1 MRIRISSMIFIE
13 SGRRFHYMPK
23 QAASKKK
30 KQKAM
35 PLLKRK
41 SSTSSKSITK
51 PFNLKK
57 NKLTKATPVPESNF
71 DTDWDRSYESDT
83 SLTNFHND
91 SYTAQPEE
99 RDPAA
104 YKSWLTRLF
113 YNWSIRLKLVF
124 IISIIIILSISSI
137 IYIAT
142 FFFKNDNELRIKEK
156 NLEITELIAAKTRSD
171 ISNLIRSAKLA
182 AISLSQGSAINLAD
196 KSEITEL
203 NDISSEEGFIAIYV
217 YLMENGQATLSQKS
231 YNPIFLTEKNWD
243 KSVLDKNV
251 KNDLKTFSSSYKG
264 KTVVLNS
271 SINKEPLIAVS
282 YPYKMEEK
290 SGFII
295 ALAKMDGIL
304 NSFKSSGITDN
315 FMLTQDGTVLAH
327 SKKEEVYN
335 KTSFKEL
342 PIYEKIQAS
351 PINNGQV
358 KYENSNKEIFL
369 ASFKKLGLGNLTVVT
384 SVPEEKAMEEVNN
397 IQRRNFYLMII
408 ILNVSILIVF
418 IYSKNLTKPILSLVE
433 ASKKIERGEFQL
445 DIKETSG
452 DEIGVL
458 TRSFVHMGKGLSE
471 RDKIK
476 DAFGKFVSPE
486 LAEKALH
493 GSMRLGGERK
503 ECTIFFSDIRNFTGM
518 SETMQPE
525 DVVEFLNL
533 YMTEMVSC
541 VNQKG
546 GIVDKFIG
554 DSIMAVWGAISST
567 DNDTESAIETALLMR
582 KSLVV
587 FNKSRGTV
595 KKPFIRIGIGINT
608 GDVIAGQIGSEERL
622 EFTVIGDAVNLAS
635 RVEGLNKEFGTDIL
649 ITESA
654 YSKVANKY
662 NVKKMKAIHVKGKKK
677 PQVIYAVL
685 GRLSDS
691 SAPKS
696 IQELRAIIFQE
707 SKSSSGTKA

>member
-1 MRIRISSMIFIE
+1 MR
-13 SGRRFHYMPK
+13 PK
-23 QAASKKK
+23 SASKKNTK
-30 KQKAM
+30 KATALLKQKASQKSK
-35 PLLKRK
+35 PISKSSKIKRK
-41 SSTSSKSITK
+41 TSARTKADKEPILEGSWNRAEIEESDYPSSYEDTTYPESTRDQSLSFSDYVISEDKKSKSK
-51 PFNLKK
+51 
-57 NKLTKATPVPESNF
+57 
-71 DTDWDRSYESDT
+71 R
-83 SLTNFHND
+83 
-91 SYTAQPEE
+91 
-99 RDPAA
+99 
-104 YKSWLTRLF
+104 SWLKNLF
-113 YNWSIRLKLVF
+113 YNSSIRLKLVF
-124 IISIIIILSISSI
+124 IISMIIILSISSI

-142 FFFKNDNELRIKEK
+142 FFFRNDNELRIKEK
-156 NLEITELIAAKTRSD
+156 NLEITELIASKTRAD

-182 AISLSQGSAINLAD
+182 AISLAQGTVINLAD
-196 KSEITEL
+196 KSEIKEL
-203 NDISSEEGFIAIYV
+203 NDLSNEEGFIAIYI
-217 YLMENGQATLSQKS
+217 YIMEGGRPTLFQKS
-231 YNPIFLTEKNWD
+231 YNPIFLTEKNWN
-243 KSVLDKNV
+243 KSVLDKAVN
-251 KNDLKTFSSSYKG
+251 KDLKNYTASYKG

-282 YPYKMEEK
+282 YPYKMDEA

-295 ALAKMDGIL
+295 ALAKMDSIL
-304 NSFKSSGITDN
+304 SSFKSSGITDN
-315 FMLTQDGTVLAH
+315 FMLTQEGIVLAH
-327 SKKEEVYN
+327 SKKEDVYN

-342 PIYEKIQAS
+342 PIYEKIQDS
-351 PINNGQV
+351 PINNGQI
-358 KYENSNKEIFL
+358 KFENSNKEVFL

-418 IYSKNLTKPILSLVE
+418 IYSKSLTKPILSLVE

-493 GSMRLGGERK
+493 GNMRLGGERK
-503 ECTIFFSDIRNFTGM
+503 ECTIFFSDIRNFTAM

-525 DVVEFLNL
+525 DVVDFLNL

-541 VNQKG
+541 VNQKA

-582 KSLVV
+582 KSLAA
-587 FNKSRGTV
+587 FNKNRGTQ

-654 YSKVANKY
+654 YAKVPNLY
-662 NVKKMKAIHVKGKKK
+662 NVKKMKAIQVKGKKK
-677 PQVIYAVL
+677 AQVIFAVL
-685 GRLSDS
+685 GRLNDS

-696 IQELRAIIFQE
+696 IPELRSIIYQDG
-707 SKSSSGTKA
+707 KNSSGAKAKT

>member
-1 MRIRISSMIFIE
+1 MR
-13 SGRRFHYMPK
+13 PK
-23 QAASKKK
+23 SASKKNTK
-30 KQKAM
+30 KATSLPKQKASQKSK
-35 PLLKRK
+35 PISKSSKIKRK
-41 SSTSSKSITK
+41 TSARTKADKEPILEGSWENAEIEESDYPSSYEDTTYPESTRDQSSSFSDYVISEDKESKSK
-51 PFNLKK
+51 
-57 NKLTKATPVPESNF
+57 
-71 DTDWDRSYESDT
+71 R
-83 SLTNFHND
+83 
-91 SYTAQPEE
+91 
-99 RDPAA
+99 
-104 YKSWLTRLF
+104 SWLKNLF
-113 YNWSIRLKLVF
+113 YNSSIRLKLVF
-124 IISIIIILSISSI
+124 IISMIIILSISSI

-142 FFFKNDNELRIKEK
+142 FFFRNDNELRIKEK
-156 NLEITELIAAKTRSD
+156 NLEITELIASKTRAD

-182 AISLSQGSAINLAD
+182 AISLAQGTVINLAD
-196 KSEITEL
+196 KSEIKEL
-203 NDISSEEGFIAIYV
+203 NDLSNEEGFIAIYI
-217 YLMENGQATLSQKS
+217 YIMEGGRPTIFQKS
-231 YNPIFLTEKNWD
+231 YNPIFLTEKNWN
-243 KSVLDKNV
+243 KSVLDKAV
-251 KNDLKTFSSSYKG
+251 SKDLKNYTASYKG

-282 YPYKMEEK
+282 YPYKMDEA

-295 ALAKMDGIL
+295 ALAKMDSIL
-304 NSFKSSGITDN
+304 SSFKSSGITDN
-315 FMLTQDGTVLAH
+315 FMLTQEGIVLAH
-327 SKKEEVYN
+327 SKKEDVYN

-342 PIYEKIQAS
+342 PIYEKIQDS
-351 PINNGQV
+351 PINNGQI
-358 KYENSNKEIFL
+358 KFENSNKEVFL

-418 IYSKNLTKPILSLVE
+418 IYSKSLTKPILSLVE

-493 GSMRLGGERK
+493 GNMRLGGERK
-503 ECTIFFSDIRNFTGM
+503 ECTIFFSDIRNFTAM

-525 DVVEFLNL
+525 DVVDFLNL

-541 VNQKG
+541 VNQKA

-582 KSLVV
+582 KSLAA
-587 FNKSRGTV
+587 FNKNRGTQ

-654 YSKVANKY
+654 YSKVPNLY
-662 NVKKMKAIHVKGKKK
+662 NVKKMKAIQVKGKKK
-677 PQVIYAVL
+677 AQVIFAVL
-685 GRLSDS
+685 GRLNDS

-696 IQELRAIIFQE
+696 IPELRSIIYQDG
-707 SKSSSGTKA
+707 KNSSGAKAKT

>member
-1 MRIRISSMIFIE
+1 MR
-13 SGRRFHYMPK
+13 PK
-23 QAASKKK
+23 SASKKNTK
-30 KQKAM
+30 KATALLKQKASQKSK
-35 PLLKRK
+35 PISKSSKIKRK
-41 SSTSSKSITK
+41 TSARTKADKEPILEGSWNRAEIEESDYPSSYEDTTYPESTRDQSLSFSDYVISEDKKSKSK
-51 PFNLKK
+51 
-57 NKLTKATPVPESNF
+57 
-71 DTDWDRSYESDT
+71 R
-83 SLTNFHND
+83 
-91 SYTAQPEE
+91 
-99 RDPAA
+99 
-104 YKSWLTRLF
+104 SWLKNLF
-113 YNWSIRLKLVF
+113 YNSSIRLKLVF
-124 IISIIIILSISSI
+124 IISMIIILSISSI

-142 FFFKNDNELRIKEK
+142 FFFRNDNELRIKEK
-156 NLEITELIAAKTRSD
+156 NLEITELIASKTRAD

-182 AISLSQGSAINLAD
+182 AISLAQGTVINLAD
-196 KSEITEL
+196 KSEIKEL
-203 NDISSEEGFIAIYV
+203 NDLSNEEGFIAIYI
-217 YLMENGQATLSQKS
+217 YIMEGGRPTIFQKS
-231 YNPIFLTEKNWD
+231 YNPIFLTEKNWN
-243 KSVLDKNV
+243 KSVLDKAVN
-251 KNDLKTFSSSYKG
+251 KDLKNYTASYKG

-282 YPYKMEEK
+282 YPYKMDEA

-295 ALAKMDGIL
+295 ALAKMDSIL
-304 NSFKSSGITDN
+304 SSFKSSGITDN
-315 FMLTQDGTVLAH
+315 FMLTQEGIVLAH
-327 SKKEEVYN
+327 SKKEDVYN

-342 PIYEKIQAS
+342 PIYEKIQDS
-351 PINNGQV
+351 PINNGQI
-358 KYENSNKEIFL
+358 KFENSNKEVFL

-418 IYSKNLTKPILSLVE
+418 IYSKSLTKPILSLVE

-493 GSMRLGGERK
+493 GNMRLGGERK
-503 ECTIFFSDIRNFTGM
+503 ECTIFFSDIRNFTAM

-525 DVVEFLNL
+525 DVVDFLNL

-541 VNQKG
+541 VNQKA

-582 KSLVV
+582 KSLAA
-587 FNKSRGTV
+587 FNKNRGTQ

-654 YSKVANKY
+654 YSKVPNLY
-662 NVKKMKAIHVKGKKK
+662 NVKKMKAIQVKGKKK
-677 PQVIYAVL
+677 AQVIFAVL
-685 GRLSDS
+685 GRLNDS

-696 IQELRAIIFQE
+696 IPELRSIIYQDG
-707 SKSSSGTKA
+707 KNSSGAKAKT

>member
-1 MRIRISSMIFIE
+1 MR
-13 SGRRFHYMPK
+13 PK
-23 QAASKKK
+23 SASKKNTK
-30 KQKAM
+30 KATALLKQKASQKSK
-35 PLLKRK
+35 PISKSSKIKRK
-41 SSTSSKSITK
+41 TSARTKADKEPILEGSWNRAEIEESDYPSSYEDTTYPESTRDQSLSFSDYVISEDKKSKSK
-51 PFNLKK
+51 
-57 NKLTKATPVPESNF
+57 
-71 DTDWDRSYESDT
+71 R
-83 SLTNFHND
+83 
-91 SYTAQPEE
+91 
-99 RDPAA
+99 
-104 YKSWLTRLF
+104 SWLKNLF
-113 YNWSIRLKLVF
+113 YNSSIRLKLVF
-124 IISIIIILSISSI
+124 IISMIIILSISSI

-142 FFFKNDNELRIKEK
+142 FFFRNDNELRIKEK
-156 NLEITELIAAKTRSD
+156 NLEITELIASKTRAD

-182 AISLSQGSAINLAD
+182 AISLAQGTVINLAD
-196 KSEITEL
+196 KSEIKEL
-203 NDISSEEGFIAIYV
+203 NDLSNEEGFIAIYI
-217 YLMENGQATLSQKS
+217 YIMEGGRPTIFQKS
-231 YNPIFLTEKNWD
+231 YNPIFLTEKNWN
-243 KSVLDKNV
+243 KSVLDKAVN
-251 KNDLKTFSSSYKG
+251 KDLKNYTASYKG

-282 YPYKMEEK
+282 YPYKMDEA

-295 ALAKMDGIL
+295 ALAKMDSIL
-304 NSFKSSGITDN
+304 SSFKSSGITDN
-315 FMLTQDGTVLAH
+315 FMLTQEGIVLAH
-327 SKKEEVYN
+327 SKKEDVYN

-342 PIYEKIQAS
+342 PIYEKIQDS
-351 PINNGQV
+351 PINNGQI
-358 KYENSNKEIFL
+358 KFENSNKEVFL

-418 IYSKNLTKPILSLVE
+418 IYSKSLTKPILSLVE

-493 GSMRLGGERK
+493 GNMRLGGERK
-503 ECTIFFSDIRNFTGM
+503 ECTIFFSDIRNFTAM

-525 DVVEFLNL
+525 DVVDFLNL

-541 VNQKG
+541 VNQKA

-582 KSLVV
+582 KSLAA
-587 FNKSRGTV
+587 FNKNRGTQ

-654 YSKVANKY
+654 YSKVPNLY
-662 NVKKMKAIHVKGKKK
+662 NVKKMKAIQVKGKKK
-677 PQVIYAVL
+677 AQVIFAVL
-685 GRLSDS
+685 GRLNDS

-696 IQELRAIIFQE
+696 IPELRSIIYQDGRN
-707 SKSSSGTKA
+707 SSGAKAKT

>member
-1 MRIRISSMIFIE
+1 MR
-13 SGRRFHYMPK
+13 PK
-23 QAASKKK
+23 SASKKNTK
-30 KQKAM
+30 KATALLKQKASQKSK
-35 PLLKRK
+35 PISKSSKIKRK
-41 SSTSSKSITK
+41 TSARTKADKEPILEGSWNRAEIEESDYPSSYEDTTYPESTRDQSSSFSDYVTSEDKESKSK
-51 PFNLKK
+51 
-57 NKLTKATPVPESNF
+57 
-71 DTDWDRSYESDT
+71 R
-83 SLTNFHND
+83 
-91 SYTAQPEE
+91 
-99 RDPAA
+99 
-104 YKSWLTRLF
+104 SWLKNLF
-113 YNWSIRLKLVF
+113 YNSSIRLKLVF
-124 IISIIIILSISSI
+124 IISMIIILSISSI

-142 FFFKNDNELRIKEK
+142 FFFRNDNELRIKEK
-156 NLEITELIAAKTRSD
+156 NLEITELIASKTRAD

-182 AISLSQGSAINLAD
+182 AISLAQGTVINLAD
-196 KSEITEL
+196 KSEIKEL
-203 NDISSEEGFIAIYV
+203 NDLSNEEGFIAIYI
-217 YLMENGQATLSQKS
+217 YIMEGGRPTIFQKS
-231 YNPIFLTEKNWD
+231 YNPIFLTEKNWN
-243 KSVLDKNV
+243 KSVLDKAVN
-251 KNDLKTFSSSYKG
+251 KDLKNYTASYKG

-282 YPYKMEEK
+282 YPYKMDEA

-295 ALAKMDGIL
+295 ALAKMDSIL
-304 NSFKSSGITDN
+304 SSFKSSGITDN
-315 FMLTQDGTVLAH
+315 FMLTQEGIVLAH
-327 SKKEEVYN
+327 SKKEDVYN

-342 PIYEKIQAS
+342 PIYEKIQDS
-351 PINNGQV
+351 PINNGQI
-358 KYENSNKEIFL
+358 KFENSNKEVFL

-418 IYSKNLTKPILSLVE
+418 IYSKSLTKPILSLVE

-493 GSMRLGGERK
+493 GNMRLGGERK
-503 ECTIFFSDIRNFTGM
+503 ECTIFFSDIRNFTAM

-525 DVVEFLNL
+525 DVVDFLNL

-541 VNQKG
+541 VNQKA

-582 KSLVV
+582 KSLAA
-587 FNKSRGTV
+587 FNKNRGTQ

-654 YSKVANKY
+654 YSKVPNLY
-662 NVKKMKAIHVKGKKK
+662 NVKKMKAIQVKGKKK
-677 PQVIYAVL
+677 AQVIFAVL
-685 GRLSDS
+685 GRLNDS

-696 IQELRAIIFQE
+696 IPELRSIIYQDG
-707 SKSSSGTKA
+707 KNSSGAKAKT

>member
-1 MRIRISSMIFIE
+1 MR
-13 SGRRFHYMPK
+13 PK
-23 QAASKKK
+23 SASKKNTK
-30 KQKAM
+30 KATSLPKQKASQKSK
-35 PLLKRK
+35 PISKSSKIKRK
-41 SSTSSKSITK
+41 TSARTKADKETILEGSWKNAEIEESDYPSSYEDTTYPESTRDQSSSFSDYVTSEDKESKSK
-51 PFNLKK
+51 
-57 NKLTKATPVPESNF
+57 
-71 DTDWDRSYESDT
+71 R
-83 SLTNFHND
+83 
-91 SYTAQPEE
+91 
-99 RDPAA
+99 
-104 YKSWLTRLF
+104 SWLKNLF
-113 YNWSIRLKLVF
+113 YNSSIRLKLVF
-124 IISIIIILSISSI
+124 IISMIIILSISSI

-142 FFFKNDNELRIKEK
+142 FFFRNDNELRIKEK
-156 NLEITELIAAKTRSD
+156 NLEITELIASKTRAD

-182 AISLSQGSAINLAD
+182 AISLAQGTVINLAD
-196 KSEITEL
+196 KSEIKEL
-203 NDISSEEGFIAIYV
+203 NDLSNEEGFIAIYI
-217 YLMENGQATLSQKS
+217 YIMEGGRPTIFQKS
-231 YNPIFLTEKNWD
+231 YNPIFLTEKNWN
-243 KSVLDKNV
+243 KSVLDKAV
-251 KNDLKTFSSSYKG
+251 SKDLKNYTASYKG

-282 YPYKMEEK
+282 YPYKMDEA

-295 ALAKMDGIL
+295 ALAKMDSIL
-304 NSFKSSGITDN
+304 SSFKSSGITDN
-315 FMLTQDGTVLAH
+315 FMLTQEGIVLAH
-327 SKKEEVYN
+327 SKKEDVYN

-342 PIYEKIQAS
+342 PIYEKIQDS
-351 PINNGQV
+351 PINNGQI
-358 KYENSNKEIFL
+358 KFENSNKEVFL

-418 IYSKNLTKPILSLVE
+418 IYSKSLTKPILSLVE

-493 GSMRLGGERK
+493 GNMRLGGERK
-503 ECTIFFSDIRNFTGM
+503 ECTIFFSDIRNFTAM

-525 DVVEFLNL
+525 DVVDFLNL

-541 VNQKG
+541 VNQKA

-582 KSLVV
+582 KSLAA
-587 FNKSRGTV
+587 FNKNRGTQ

-654 YSKVANKY
+654 YSKVPNLY
-662 NVKKMKAIHVKGKKK
+662 NVKKMKAIQVKGKKK
-677 PQVIYAVL
+677 AQVIFAVL
-685 GRLSDS
+685 GRLNDS

-696 IQELRAIIFQE
+696 IPELRSIIYQDG
-707 SKSSSGTKA
+707 KNSSGAKAKT

>member
-1 MRIRISSMIFIE
+1 MR
-13 SGRRFHYMPK
+13 PK
-23 QAASKKK
+23 SASKKNTK
-30 KQKAM
+30 KATALLKQKVSQKSK
-35 PLLKRK
+35 PISKTSKIKRK
-41 SSTSSKSITK
+41 SSARTK
-51 PFNLKK
+51 TAKEPILEGSWKE
-57 NKLTKATPVPESNF
+57 AEIEES
-71 DTDWDRSYESDT
+71 DYPSSYESTTYPESTRDQSSSFSDYVT
-83 SLTNFHND
+83 SEDKELK
-91 SYTAQPEE
+91 SK
-99 RDPAA
+99 R
-104 YKSWLTRLF
+104 SWLKNLF
-113 YNWSIRLKLVF
+113 YNSSIRLKLVF

-142 FFFKNDNELRIKEK
+142 FFFRNDNELRIKEK
-156 NLEITELIAAKTRSD
+156 NLEITELIASKTRSD

-182 AISLSQGSAINLAD
+182 AISLAQGTVINLAD
-196 KSEITEL
+196 KSEIKEL
-203 NDISSEEGFIAIYV
+203 NDLSNEEGFIAIYI
-217 YLMENGQATLSQKS
+217 YIMEGGRPTLFQKS
-231 YNPIFLTEKNWD
+231 YNPIFLTEKNWK
-243 KSVLDKNV
+243 KSNLDKV
-251 KNDLKTFSSSYKG
+251 VSKDLKNYTASYKG

-282 YPYKMEEK
+282 YPYKMDEA

-295 ALAKMDGIL
+295 ALAKMDSIL
-304 NSFKSSGITDN
+304 SSFKSSGITDN
-315 FMLTQDGTVLAH
+315 FMLTDEGIVLAH

-342 PIYEKIQAS
+342 PIYEKIQDS
-351 PINNGQV
+351 PINNGQI
-358 KYENSNKEIFL
+358 KFENTNKEVFL

-418 IYSKNLTKPILSLVE
+418 IYSKSLTKPILSLVE

-493 GSMRLGGERK
+493 GNMRLGGERK
-503 ECTIFFSDIRNFTGM
+503 ECTIFFSDIRNFTAM

-525 DVVEFLNL
+525 DVVDFLNL

-541 VNQKG
+541 VNQKA

-582 KSLVV
+582 KSLAA
-587 FNKSRGTV
+587 FNKNRGTQ

-654 YSKVANKY
+654 YSKVPNLY
-662 NVKKMKAIHVKGKKK
+662 NVKKMKAIQVKGKKK
-677 PQVIYAVL
+677 AQVIFAVL
-685 GRLSDS
+685 GRLNDS

-696 IQELRAIIFQE
+696 IPELRSIIYQDG
-707 SKSSSGTKA
+707 KNSSGAKAKT